1 MSRIHE
7 ALQRAAEQADDGSVT
22 QEPAAAAHAQ
32 GDLAGEAFPV
42 ELAEARKERQASHQG
57 PLAPAVPAHR
67 PAPPAADH
75 RPAAGNMR
83 PLSFELID
91 ARYAGKIVA
100 DTEMSPGSREQYRRL
115 AATLHHAQADNG
127 IKLIMLTS
135 AVMGEGKTLT
145 SCNLA
150 LTLSESYQKNV
161 LLIDADLRRPAV
173 HTVFRLRST
182 SGLSEGLMQTSDKT
196 IPVHQIT
203 GRLAVLGAGRATND
217 PIAGLTST
225 RMRRLL
231 NEAREQFD
239 WVIVDTP
246 PVAMLPDA
254 NLLAS
259 MVDAALVV
267 VRAGSTPWEM
277 VQRAVE
283 AIGRGRILGVVL
295 NSVAALDADSKYMAY
310 YYAAQPEAS
319 SST

>member
-7 ALQRAAEQADDGSVT
+7 ALQRAAERTDDGSLA
-22 QEPAAAAHAQ
+22 EPAADAHAF

-42 ELAEARKERQASHQG
+42 ELAEARRERQSSSQ
-57 PLAPAVPAHR
+57 APQVAAISTHW
-67 PAPPAADH
+67 PAPPPADH
-75 RPAAGNMR
+75 RPAAHDPR

-100 DTEMSPGSREQYRRL
+100 DSEMSPGSREQYRRL
-115 AATLHHAQADNG
+115 AATLHHAQADKG
-127 IKLIMLTS
+127 LKLIMLTS
-135 AVMGEGKTLT
+135 AAMGEGKTLT

-173 HTVFRLRST
+173 HTVFKLRTS
-182 SGLSEGLMQTSDKT
+182 SGLSEGLMQTNEKT
-196 IPVHQIT
+196 IPVHQIAS
-203 GRLAVLGAGRATND
+203 RLAVLAAGRATND

-259 MVDAALVV
+259 MVDGAVVV
-267 VRAGSTPWEM
+267 VRAGTTPWDL

-283 AIGRGRILGVVL
+283 AIGRERIIGVVL
-295 NSVAALDADSKYMAY
+295 NSVTELDAASQYMSY
-310 YYAAQPEAS
+310 YYTERPEAS
-319 SST
+319 SSR